1 MHHKTCSNST
11 FSMRHNAMFE
21 GCWAERLFLKYQN
34 IKICVWKWWA
44 EYLKYQN
51 IQIICVLVPAACFK
65 AGECEYLFSNIKAEH
80 LSRFPPRGSHRLTT
94 GHHLTSSYHV
104 LKHQHHRE
112 LKPHHHHV
120 QNYQPHQYVSK
131 FSRRPAPLYSAASLF
146 LYVIFQISKCFMC
159 TKTIKWR
166 TQSFKVTD
174 QLACQRVDCR
184 K

>member
-34 IKICVWKWWA
+34 IKICAWKWWA

-94 GHHLTSSYHV
+94 GHQLTSSYHV
-104 LKHQHHRE
+104 LKHQHHHE

-146 LYVIFQISKCFMC
+146 LFVIFQISKCFMC
-159 TKTIKWR
+159 TQAIK
-166 TQSFKVTD
+166 
-174 QLACQRVDCR
+174 
-184 K
+184 

>member
-34 IKICVWKWWA
+34 IKICAWKWWA

-80 LSRFPPRGSHRLTT
+80 LSRFPPPGLSPSDHWPPP
-94 GHHLTSSYHV
+94 HLLLWCIKTPTSPWIKTPPPSCPK
-104 LKHQHHRE
+104 LPTPSICQQILQE
-112 LKPHHHHV
+112 TSTPILSCLP
-120 QNYQPHQYVSK
+120 VS
-131 FSRRPAPLYSAASLF
+131 FCHIPDF
-146 LYVIFQISKCFMC
+146 
-159 TKTIKWR
+159 
-166 TQSFKVTD
+166 
-174 QLACQRVDCR
+174 
-184 K
+184 

>member
-1 MHHKTCSNST
+1 
-11 FSMRHNAMFE
+11 MRHNAMFE

-34 IKICVWKWWA
+34 IKICAWKWWA

-80 LSRFPPRGSHRLTT
+80 LSRFPPRGSHCLTT
-94 GHHLTSSYHV
+94 GHHLTSSYDV
-104 LKHQHHRE
+104 LKHQHHHE
-112 LKPHHHHV
+112 LKPHHPHV

-146 LYVIFQISKCFMC
+146 LFVIFHISKCFMC

>member
-34 IKICVWKWWA
+34 IKICAWKWWA

-51 IQIICVLVPAACFK
+51 IQIICVLVPAACSK
-65 AGECEYLFSNIKAEH
+65 AGECSCLFSNIKAEH
-80 LSRFPPRGSHRLTT
+80 LRRFPPRGSHRLTT
-94 GHHLTSSYHV
+94 GHHLTSYHV
-104 LKHQHHRE
+104 LKHQHHHE

-146 LYVIFQISKCFMC
+146 LFVIFQISKCFMC
-159 TKTIKWR
+159 TQAIKWL

-174 QLACQRVDCR
+174 QPACQRVDCR

>member
-34 IKICVWKWWA
+34 IKICAWKWWA
-44 EYLKYQN
+44 EYLKYLN
-51 IQIICVLVPAACFK
+51 IQKTAYFSLLHVPKPVSAPACSQISKPSTWDAF
-65 AGECEYLFSNIKAEH
+65 
-80 LSRFPPRGSHRLTT
+80 HRWALTVWPLAT
-94 GHHLTSSYHV
+94 NSLLLPG
-104 LKHQHHRE
+104 LKHQHRHE

-120 QNYQPHQYVSK
+120 QNYQPHQYFSK

-146 LYVIFQISKCFMC
+146 LFVIFQISKCFMC
-159 TKTIKWR
+159 TQAIKWR
-166 TQSFKVTD
+166 TQSFKATN
-174 QLACQRVDCR
+174 QPACQRVDCR

>member
-1 MHHKTCSNST
+1 
-11 FSMRHNAMFE
+11 MRHNAMFE

-94 GHHLTSSYHV
+94 GHQLTSSHHV
-104 LKHQHHRE
+104 LKHQHHHE
-112 LKPHHHHV
+112 IKTPLPSCPKLPTPSICQQILQETSTPILSCLPVSFCHIPDFEMFHV
-120 QNYQPHQYVSK
+120 YQDQQVANTRLQSNWPTS
-131 FSRRPAPLYSAASLF
+131 LSA
-146 LYVIFQISKCFMC
+146 
-159 TKTIKWR
+159 
-166 TQSFKVTD
+166 
-174 QLACQRVDCR
+174 CR
-184 K
+184 L

>member
-34 IKICVWKWWA
+34 IKICAWKWWA

-80 LSRFPPRGSHRLTT
+80 LSRFPPRGLSPSDHWPPT
-94 GHHLTSSYHV
+94 HLLLPCVKTPTSPWIKTPPPSCPK
-104 LKHQHHRE
+104 LPTPSICQQILQE
-112 LKPHHHHV
+112 TSTPILSCLP
-120 QNYQPHQYVSK
+120 VS
-131 FSRRPAPLYSAASLF
+131 FCHIPDF
-146 LYVIFQISKCFMC
+146 
-159 TKTIKWR
+159 
-166 TQSFKVTD
+166 
-174 QLACQRVDCR
+174 
-184 K
+184 

>member
-1 MHHKTCSNST
+1 
-11 FSMRHNAMFE
+11 MRHNAMFE

-34 IKICVWKWWA
+34 IKICAWKWWA

-104 LKHQHHRE
+104 LKHQHHYE
-112 LKPHHHHV
+112 LKPHVTILSKTTNPINMSANSPGDQHPYT
-120 QNYQPHQYVSK
+120 QLPPCFFLSYSRFLNVSCVP
-131 FSRRPAPLYSAASLF
+131 RPSSGEHRAS
-146 LYVIFQISKCFMC
+146 K
-159 TKTIKWR
+159 
-166 TQSFKVTD
+166 
-174 QLACQRVDCR
+174 
-184 K
+184 